1 VILHCLIIPIRG
13 LNLAH
18 YLGRPCATCV
28 KLLCGPMMA
37 SKADVE
43 RLEGR
48 LDELQQAMRAQTAL
62 LQTLA
67 GAQPAGEG
75 HLDLVGA
82 PPDAQR
88 SPERPSHEN
97 ASSRV
102 AAPTGSI

>member
-1 VILHCLIIPIRG
+1 MV
-13 LNLAH
+13 
-18 YLGRPCATCV
+18 
-28 KLLCGPMMA
+28 

-48 LDELQQAMRAQTAL
+48 LDELQQAMRTQTAL

-67 GAQPAGEG
+67 GSQPGEG

-82 PPDAQR
+82 PPDVQR

-97 ASSRV
+97 AS
-102 AAPTGSI
+102 T